1 MGRHD
6 RRPQRLAGSRAV
18 AGRAPEPDRHRGRP
32 SLRWRKTA
40 VSALATGRN
49 REPRLY
55 LAVKLQELYGIP
67 VQAWIQ
73 ENARPVSKST
83 RVDSRGPTLIKE
95 AVTEIADNRLNRA
108 AE

>member
-1 MGRHD
+1 MTAGPSDSRGRALL
-6 RRPQRLAGSRAV
+6 LAVLQSQTGTAV
-18 AGRAPEPDRHRGRP
+18 ARRCGV
-32 SLRWRKTA
+32 RKTA